1 VLTPSVVR
9 DSLWLADTAC
19 LSVIG
24 VSAGAELSARDLRG
38 DAKKII
44 VWTTCIALFTWLA
57 VFGAFT
63 IGGVSERVQFLEDM
77 NNEDKNDLNS
87 SSSSSSLRYAQYWRT
102 CAVGSLIA
110 TLSIARSPASAIAV
124 LRETEARGPF
134 SKLTVSV
141 TVLKDVLV
149 VVLFAL
155 NMEMIESLG
164 LMNVNHVGSS
174 SSSSGSSS
182 GSGSSTSSSDSS
194 GSSRNQILGSAS
206 LDVMA
211 NETAYSTTR
220 RHLMTGEET
229 TNEYEYQMRSII
241 RALEPIVSVFG
252 SFVFGF
258 FAGAPLHSVLRRL
271 PSPPAQTDDTPSP
284 SMNVRLR
291 FRVLTRQ
298 SMKPLF
304 TIAYSTTIF
313 VVSKQLFLLEPLLV
327 CVCCGIFCANRGNF
341 STTAGANAASLSER
355 DAAVTTT
362 IGSSPPSPSSAATA
376 TTTTNKLAQQQL
388 FNAIGSKSLHS
399 SLVSLQPSVNL
410 VFFTLAGVALE
421 MEHVVKSAQA
431 AILLVTFRMLGIFI
445 ACRVAIRLLSPSELT
460 DSVSSVD
467 IERQRNVAWMAHV
480 TQAGVA
486 LGLARTCSVKFS
498 DWGEQFASVATAMI
512 ALNLLIGPPL
522 FRFALTRV
530 GEARV
535 TDANAVDGAQEE

>member
-1 VLTPSVVR
+1 MLTPSVVR

-63 IGGVSERVQFLEDM
+63 IGRVSERVQFLEDM

-164 LMNVNHVGSS
+164 LMNVNHVGS

-341 STTAGANAASLSER
+341 STTAGANAAQLSER

-431 AILLVTFRMLGIFI
+431 AILLVIFRMLGIFI

>member
-1 VLTPSVVR
+1 MLTPSVVR

-182 GSGSSTSSSDSS
+182 GSGGSTSSSDSS

>member
-1 VLTPSVVR
+1 MVVR
-9 DSLWLADTAC
+9 ESLWLVDNAC

-38 DAKKII
+38 DARKII
-44 VWTTCIALFTWLA
+44 VWTISIALFTWMT
-57 VFGAFT
+57 VFTAFT
-63 IGGVSERVQFLEDM
+63 VGKVSDRVEFLEDM
-77 NNEDKNDLNS
+77 NQNDFYDKDDD
-87 SSSSSSLRYAQYWRT
+87 SSLLRRQKRRYLRA

-134 SKLTVSV
+134 SKLVVSV

-164 LMNVNHVGSS
+164 LMDASVG
-174 SSSSGSSS
+174 G
-182 GSGSSTSSSDSS
+182 STSSRGSDGSQNS
-194 GSSRNQILGSAS
+194 SSRSESSTVVSS
-206 LDVMA
+206 LMMV
-211 NETAYSTTR
+211 NETTDINHDQTSALL
-220 RHLMTGEET
+220 RHLMTTIGGEEPTT
-229 TNEYEYQMRSII
+229 TNDYEYQMRSII
-241 RALEPIVSVFG
+241 RALEPVVSVLG

-271 PSPPAQTDDTPSP
+271 PSPSSVAQTDGGDHQAAHV
-284 SMNVRLR
+284 NVKTR
-291 FRVLTRQ
+291 FRALMRQ

-304 TIAYSTTIF
+304 TIVYSTTIF
-313 VVSKQLFLLEPLLV
+313 VVSKRLFLLEPLLV

-341 STTAGANAASLSER
+341 SSAAATTRTAADE
-355 DAAVTTT
+355 DAA
-362 IGSSPPSPSSAATA
+362 
-376 TTTTNKLAQQQL
+376 NKLAQQQI

-399 SLVSLQPSVNL
+399 SLVSLQPFVNL

-421 MEHVVKSAQA
+421 MEHVMRSAQA
-431 AILLVTFRMLGIFI
+431 AILLVAFRILGIFI
-445 ACRVAIRLLSPSELT
+445 ACRIASRLLLSSET
-460 DSVSSVD
+460 SSFSGGGD
-467 IERQRNVAWMAHV
+467 NTIEQQRKVAWMAHV

-498 DWGEQFASVATAMI
+498 ATWGEQFASVATAMI

-522 FRFALTRV
+522 FRIALTRV
-530 GEARV
+530 GEASSTEDNNRGV
-535 TDANAVDGAQEE
+535 NVVIVDTKEDEERDEERE